1 MGRDHR
7 ARTAVL
13 AASLTLTL
21 VAAACGSDGGG
32 DGASPADD
40 AATTTVAAGSEGE
53 GVEGAGGCPGATAL
67 EVVNGGS
74 ASGTTGDAVELADGP
89 VDVVT
94 SFADGEGGNATFV
107 FADYEVEADPQ
118 FGLSAPVGDPEV
130 PDGGLI
136 MVISIT
142 TGGEGDLVPG
152 QYGDLAPGEGAV
164 ESPGDLTDPDAT
176 IPDVPAS
183 VNFEALY
190 LGADRILPI
199 GEHSVTLTEV
209 TDTTLCGEL
218 TGDTGETQFQSDGFP
233 VLTGTF
239 VAERV

>member
-7 ARTAVL
+7 ARAAVL

-32 DGASPADD
+32 GEASSTDD
-40 AATTTVAAGSEGE
+40 AATTTVAAGSEDD
-53 GVEGAGGCPGATAL
+53 VASAGGCPDATAL

-74 ASGTTGDAVELADGP
+74 ARGTTGDAVELADGP

-94 SFADGEGGNATFV
+94 SFADGDGGDATFV

-190 LGADRILPI
+190 LGADRIIPL

-209 TDTTLCGEL
+209 TDSTLCGEL

-233 VLTGTF
+233 VLSGTF

>member
-7 ARTAVL
+7 ARRVAL
-13 AASLTLTL
+13 AAALSLALL
-21 VAAACGSDGGG
+21 VAACGSDGGE
-32 DGASPADD
+32 DEALSADD
-40 AATTTVAAGSEGE
+40 AATTTVASGSDDAGAD
-53 GVEGAGGCPGATAL
+53 GAGGCPDATSL

-74 ASGTTGDAVELADGP
+74 ASGTTGDPVELADGP

-164 ESPGDLTDPDAT
+164 ESPGDLTDPEAT

-218 TGDTGETQFQSDGFP
+218 TGDTGETQFQADGFP
-233 VLTGTF
+233 VLTGAF